1 MLNSLS
7 EKYLRIITITLSL
20 LLIIVLVFL
29 LKELEAIILP
39 FFIAIII
46 TFLFEPFYNWMRK
59 KKLPTV
65 VSIIVVLIT
74 ILVISNIASVV
85 VYTGINSFTAS
96 MPEYQQRFDNL
107 YNSAISFLEIEPEDE
122 EKLKESLQLKNLLAD
137 ASFTSIITNIFTSVL
152 NLFSNFILILLYVA
166 FMLSEISSMKARM
179 KKAFSADNSK
189 RFTKS
194 LSDIFSEVRR
204 YLVGKTVLALI
215 QAIVLGIIMWLF
227 GVDFFLIWAFLFFIT
242 DYIPNIGSFIA
253 TIFTAISVF
262 LQYDNL
268 VTPIVLITILV
279 LIQNLKGNVVEPKV
293 LGDKLDLSPIL
304 ILLSLL
310 FWGYIWG
317 IPGMVL
323 SVPIMSMLKI
333 VLMNFEQTKSI
344 GILMSYNLT
353 SFKTENDN

>member
-1 MLNSLS
+1 MSDKIS
-7 EKYLRIITITLSL
+7 EKYLRIIAVTISL
-20 LLIIVLVFL
+20 LLIIVLIFL
-29 LKELEAIILP
+29 MKELESIILP

-59 KKLPTV
+59 KKIPTV

-74 ILVISNIASVV
+74 ILIISNIASVV

-107 YNSAISFLEIEPEDE
+107 YNSAIEFLEIEPEDE
-122 EKLKESLQLKNLLAD
+122 EKIKESLQLKNLLAD
-137 ASFTSIITNIFTSVL
+137 GSFTSIISNIFTSVL

-166 FMLSEISSMKARM
+166 FMLSEISSMKLRM
-179 KKAFSADNSK
+179 KKAFSAENSK
-189 RFTKS
+189 KFTKS

-204 YLVGKTVLALI
+204 YLVGKTVLAII
-215 QAIVLGIIMWLF
+215 QAVVLGVIMWLF
-227 GVDFFLIWAFLFFIT
+227 GVEFFLIWAFLFFIT

-253 TIFTAISVF
+253 TFFTAISVF

-268 VTPIVLITILV
+268 VTPIVLLSILV
-279 LIQNLKGNVVEPKV
+279 IIQNLKGNVVEPKV

-333 VLMNFEQTKSI
+333 VFMNFEQTKSI
-344 GILMSYNLT
+344 GILMSYKLT
-353 SFKTENDN
+353 SFKTNNES